1 MKIIIVPAQG
11 FGDWIIVNPIVRI
24 LSKKYDEVGLVY
36 SSYSIKFLK
45 YMFSD
50 LPNV

>member
-24 LSKKYDEVGLVY
+24 LSKKCKKILEEL
-36 SSYSIKFLK
+36 
-45 YMFSD
+45 
-50 LPNV
+50 